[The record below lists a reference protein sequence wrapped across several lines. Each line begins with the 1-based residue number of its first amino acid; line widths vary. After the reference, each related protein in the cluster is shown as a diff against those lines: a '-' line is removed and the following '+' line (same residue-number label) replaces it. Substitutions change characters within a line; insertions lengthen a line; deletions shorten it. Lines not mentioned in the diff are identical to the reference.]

1 MTIIRSHLIFITTI
15 VAIIRMNVSAFSGNN
30 APKKKMWWHEYKENL
45 RKEGA
50 MDVPRSIKIKAER
63 IKTGNDSITTTS
75 QGYDDDDDDII
86 ETQIVHFQDTD
97 RDITICFPIIQDSPL
112 TQKGRHEATLQRSKA
127 SALKPGVVVVSPL
140 HRAIQT
146 ALISFRDQYND
157 GIPFVAHEGC
167 REQLGLL
174 MCNKALPLSQT
185 KIDFPKIDFD
195 LVTHGEEDHLW
206 NPYKREG
213 PVDEANRAYEF
224 MTGFLMERPEKEISV
239 VCHSAWLFSLCNAVM
254 DCNGDE
260 ELESWFDTGEI
271 RSMKITYR
279 ATAAAKL

>member
-1 MTIIRSHLIFITTI
+1 
-15 VAIIRMNVSAFSGNN
+15 
-30 APKKKMWWHEYKENL
+30 MWWHEYKENL

-75 QGYDDDDDDII
+75 QGYDDDNDDII
-86 ETQIVHFQDTD
+86 ETQIVHFQRHGQGYHNLLSDYTRELGGTFGIDDTNPAVNP
-97 RDITICFPIIQDSPL
+97 FVKPEIQDSPL

-127 SALKPGVVVVSPL
+127 SALKTGVVVVSPL

-254 DCNGDE
+254 DCDGDE

-271 RSMKITYR
+271 RSMKITCR